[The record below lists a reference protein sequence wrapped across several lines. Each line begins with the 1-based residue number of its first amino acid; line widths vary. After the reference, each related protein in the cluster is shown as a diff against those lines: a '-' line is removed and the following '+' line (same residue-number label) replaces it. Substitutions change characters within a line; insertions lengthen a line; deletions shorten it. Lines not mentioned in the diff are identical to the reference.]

1 MENKFTCKKCG
12 QTGGA
17 AGSKELPFL
26 HCSWYR
32 DYKGLIHG
40 CLYCRSC
47 GAVYDTIGSL
57 LSPIKLLFGRMPSKV
72 IGVYEFSEFKKITK
86 INNPDFSGLR
96 SMNPFIINTMI
107 EDGRLTEED
116 NDLIEEPT
124 IDFLL
129 ECLTGKNFIVRR
141 EAIIALRRFKDKQ
154 VVDPVIKALKDKH
167 WDVRRNAAI
176 TLGET
181 GDSKAIEPLRE
192 LLRTETWEHLVRK
205 EARIALEKLKNK
217 RA

>member
-1 MENKFTCKKCG
+1 MKNKFTCRKCG
-12 QTGGA
+12 QTGESA
-17 AGSKELPFL
+17 CSKELPFP

-40 CLYCRSC
+40 CLYCRPC

-72 IGVYEFSEFKKITK
+72 LCVYEFSEFKKITK

-96 SMNPFIINTMI
+96 SMNPYIINAMI
-107 EDGRLTEED
+107 EDGRLTEEE
-116 NDLIEEPT
+116 DLIEEPT

-129 ECLTGKNFIVRR
+129 ECLTSKNFIVRK
-141 EAIIALRRFKDKQ
+141 EAIIALRRFKNKQ
-154 VVDPVIKALKDKH
+154 VIDPVIKALKDKH
-167 WDVRRNAAI
+167 WDVRRSAAI

-181 GDSKAIEPLRE
+181 GDIKAIEPLSE
-192 LLRTETWEHLVRK
+192 LLKTETWEHLVRK
-205 EARIALEKLKNK
+205 EARIALEKLRNK